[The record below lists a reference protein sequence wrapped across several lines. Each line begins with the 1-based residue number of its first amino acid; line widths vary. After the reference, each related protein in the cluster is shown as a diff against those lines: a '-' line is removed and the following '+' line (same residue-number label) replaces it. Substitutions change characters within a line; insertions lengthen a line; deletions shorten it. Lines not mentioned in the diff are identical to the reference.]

1 LSSELA
7 RATTRGVMW
16 TGISQLSR
24 QVFQLVVVVILA
36 RLLFP
41 EDFGV
46 IAIAVFFMGLVG
58 RVRLGFSFSIIQRKE
73 ISEGQL
79 STLFWAGIVA
89 GVVMWGICAAASPLI
104 AAFFGNDIVGPVLT
118 VLSVGFIVSS
128 FGTVPSGLI
137 NRNMEFK
144 KLAVV
149 EIGGGIATGGLSI
162 WLAYTHFGV
171 WSLVWGDLLGNLV
184 MIALLWK
191 LCNWRPRLH
200 FSLGSLRELSGFGA
214 AVVGNGMVNHL
225 GTEMDKLLVGRL
237 LSSAALGLYSQASRL
252 SQFPRLNLAQV
263 VLRVAFPAFSRVQDE
278 DARLRRGYLR
288 SVAYISLVT
297 FPLLVGLGVV
307 APEFVRVVYGTKW
320 VEMIVPLQV
329 LCIAGVVST
338 IGTAVGSVAFA
349 KGRADLLLKLN
360 LLKIPLILATLL
372 IGSRYGV
379 VGVSTA
385 VSVFFVA
392 YVLFTQVFINRL
404 IKLGMVGWFRSLYPA
419 TLGSVGMVAVLLPL
433 HWAAV
438 TFLSIPDVILLVSLA
453 IVGTA
458 AYLLTLWIA
467 RIKELG
473 ELRRIAGDLL
483 SPYMA
488 VVRRR
493 VLNRPVPPSAVKE
506 GSSQSGEW
514 Q

>member
-1 LSSELA
+1 MSSELA

-46 IAIAVFFMGLVG
+46 IAVAVFFMALVG
-58 RVRLGFSFSIIQRKE
+58 RVRLGFSFPIIQRAE
-73 ISEGQL
+73 INEGQL

-104 AAFFGNDIVGPVLT
+104 AAFVGDDIVGPVLT
-118 VLSVGFIVSS
+118 VLSAGFIVSS
-128 FGTVPSGLI
+128 FGTVQTGLLS
-137 NRNMEFK
+137 RNMEFK

-149 EIGGGIATGGLSI
+149 EVGGGIATGGFSI
-162 WLAYTHFGV
+162 WLAYAHFGV
-171 WSLVWGDLLGNLV
+171 WSLVWGELLGSLMMV
-184 MIALLWK
+184 VFLWK
-191 LCNWRPRLH
+191 LCNWRPGLH
-200 FSLGSLRELSGFGA
+200 FSFGSLREFSGFGS

-237 LSSAALGLYSQASRL
+237 LSTGALGLYSQASRL

-263 VLRVAFPAFSRVQDE
+263 VLRVAFPAFSRVQDD
-278 DARLRRGYLR
+278 DARFRRGYLR

-320 VEMIVPLQV
+320 VDMIVPLQV
-329 LCIAGVVST
+329 LCIAGLVSSV
-338 IGTAVGSVAFA
+338 GTTVGSIAFA

-360 LLKIPLILATLL
+360 IGRLPLIVAALL
-372 IGSRYGV
+372 IGSRYGIE
-379 VGVSTA
+379 GVATA
-385 VSVFFVA
+385 VSVFFVI

-404 IKLGMVGWFRSLYPA
+404 IKLAMVEWLHSLYPA
-419 TLGSVGMVAVLLPL
+419 TLGSVGMVAILFPL
-433 HWAAV
+433 RWAAV
-438 TFLSIPDVILLVSLA
+438 TFLSIPDWILLSSLVVIGA
-453 IVGTA
+453 A

-467 RIKELG
+467 GVKELE
-473 ELRRIAGDLL
+473 ELKQIAGDLL

-488 VVRRR
+488 TMRRR
-493 VLNRPVPPSAVKE
+493 MSNRSASPGAVDEGPP
-506 GSSQSGEW
+506 QSGESR
-514 Q
+514 